1 MSYSKIILRD
11 GLSFFI
17 APLAIAYFLYLNITI
32 SNLNALSVVS
42 VTAEINLYLWILL
55 FIQIAGNFILI
66 RNNQLIKAINFNL
79 YFILIEV
86 LTTKI
91 LIKAISLK
99 GTPLPSSDIRGD
111 LLGIYQLAKHAQ
123 TYIFS
128 GYSYPPAWPTLIGN
142 LANFFDV
149 NVLAIFKPAEIILT
163 AAAPL
168 FIYLVWR
175 LVFENWISIIIVIY
189 QTIIFNFDYKNIV
202 LNLIIPL
209 IIFLFIKNKYNPEN
223 KISINYLNIFI
234 GTIIGLL
241 SLFYFGYLYWLIP
254 FLLITM
260 FISLFPPGRKKFL
273 EGQFYAYLGLT
284 LGISPVIYQRFIS
297 SIFPLI
303 LILVMS
309 FIIFEVVKRMNSSI
323 IYTSFLLIFSFIAMA
338 IMIYSFLY
346 FRAGDTWIEGGIE
359 KNNPT
364 VAPVLNLIGIELI
377 LFIPLMIAL
386 YFIISNKMHLI
397 PVTVLI
403 GVYGSSILFM
413 YYIASDMQFT
423 NRVDL
428 WPRASDMLNYTL
440 PLVFLIVGI
449 ALIQILVSRL
459 TPDIFFKESN
469 QIMYFIILFLFF
481 VQSFVIGSLGSQFHG
496 QMPIHGFNG
505 AWFAHQGCSNPH
517 EDPMLS
523 KVFENYPEIQQFL
536 RAECSNVAWPPI
548 PQIK

>member
-123 TYIFS
+123 TYFFS

-149 NVLAIFKPAEIILT
+149 NVLAIFKPTEIILT

-428 WPRASDMLNYTL
+428 WPRASEMLNYTL